1 MKTYKSVMFKLSK
14 LPNIKVIKCKK
25 AFGSVDY
32 NLFKFDFCGNY
43 ITLQWNN
50 ILGIRQAKKNFC

>member
-1 MKTYKSVMFKLSK
+1 MFKLSK

-32 NLFKFDFCGNY
+32 NLFKFDFCANY